1 MGIKSRAVPGYG
13 AFDITSKVHVKFTD
27 IHTHDLV
34 FLNVYSQRI
43 ST

>member
-1 MGIKSRAVPGYG
+1 MGIKSRAGPGISILNTG
-13 AFDITSKVHVKFTD
+13 VFDITD
-27 IHTHDLV
+27 IHTHDLA